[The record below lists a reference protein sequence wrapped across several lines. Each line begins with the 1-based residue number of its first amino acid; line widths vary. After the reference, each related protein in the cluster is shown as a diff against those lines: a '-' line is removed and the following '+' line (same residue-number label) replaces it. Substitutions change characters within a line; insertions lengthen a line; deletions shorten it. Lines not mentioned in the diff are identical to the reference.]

1 LNQFKMDSISLSD
14 LLTHLTTTDKTALKK
29 LLPKGITMPEADAVR
44 ISPHLIELL
53 SHETILQDI
62 FALDTK
68 EPSVEIVTERIQNQF
83 PEDSEVPYQVAA
95 LLSKGGAKDKILGVL
110 KAAKE
115 KMAAVVLKP
124 LRFNVESKHQS
135 ICLRMDALNDTQL
148 FHIRLSSALKKDWVS
163 LLFELFAHAAFD
175 VGLRIV
181 YLVLPL
187 QDTIWKMS
195 LDGWM
200 GRKGFREFLLAKSK
214 QVLENI
220 QRDKV
225 VGSLLRE
232 KYFIGFHV
240 SKQKCLM
247 DTIAALP
254 DSKKPYQIFLGAPQS
269 TGLRIEDGELAAAG
283 ALVAERG
290 VSVYVHS
297 PYIINL
303 CVGGN
308 TWNTALLKKNLQYA
322 AKVGCKGVVVHVGKS
337 TDKPLA
343 EAMETMKA
351 NLLECLEA
359 ATPSCPL
366 LLETPAGQGTETLK
380 GDSEFV
386 DFVAG
391 IGDERLGVCLDTC
404 HVFACGHK
412 PLEYISRFDAQPGL
426 LKLIHYNDS
435 ATPCGSCVD
444 RHAFMGTGHIGMDG
458 MKAIAE
464 MCGSRGLPM
473 LIE

>member
-1 LNQFKMDSISLSD
+1 MDIRSVCE
-14 LLTHLTTTDKTALKK
+14 LLTHLTSTDKTALKK
-29 LLPKGITMPEADAVR
+29 LLPKGIVMPEVEAVR

-53 SHETILQDI
+53 SHETILTDI
-62 FALDTK
+62 FAVESN
-68 EPSVEIVTERIQNQF
+68 EPSEEIMREMIQNQF
-83 PEDSEVPYQVAA
+83 PDDPEVPYQLQT
-95 LLSKGGAKDKILGVL
+95 LLQKGGAKDKILSVL
-110 KAAKE
+110 RSAKE
-115 KMAAVVLKP
+115 KMSALATKP
-124 LRFNVESKHQS
+124 LRYNVESNHQT
-135 ICLRMDALNDTQL
+135 LQMRMDAINDAQL
-148 FHIRLSSALKKDWVS
+148 FHIRLSSGLKKDWIG
-163 LLFELFAHAAFD
+163 LMFELFAHAAFELS
-175 VGLRIV
+175 VRSV

-187 QDTIWKMS
+187 QDTVWKMS

-200 GRKGFREFLLAKSK
+200 GRKAFREALIGKSK
-214 QVLENI
+214 TVLENI

-232 KYFIGFHV
+232 KFFIGFHV
-240 SKQKCLM
+240 SKQKTLM
-247 DTIAALP
+247 DTISVLP
-254 DSKKPYQIFLGAPQS
+254 DTKKPYQIFLGAPQGTS
-269 TGLRIEDGELAAAG
+269 LRIDDGELAAAS
-283 ALVAERG
+283 ALVANKG
-290 VSVYVHS
+290 VSLFVHS

-322 AKVGCKGVVVHVGKS
+322 ARIGCKGVVVHVGKS
-337 TDKPLA
+337 TDKAIP

-351 NLLECLEA
+351 NLLDCLEA
-359 ATPSCPL
+359 ATIECPL

-380 GDSEFV
+380 DQNEFV

-391 IGDERLGVCLDTC
+391 FGDDRLGVCLDTC

-412 PLEYISRFDAQPGL
+412 PLDYISRFDAKPGL

-458 MKAIAE
+458 MKASAE
-464 MCGSRGLPM
+464 LCGAKGLPM
-473 LIE
+473 VIE